1 MKSRLM
7 AAVVGASMLA
17 ATPVFTQSAAA
28 QPAPAGS
35 SGGYMVPMVVG
46 AAIGATVGALL
57 WPVVVP
63 AGAAMGP
70 GAMAGAGP
78 AMVEAAGWGWG
89 SFMTTRAAVGAA
101 IGAGMGYMAA
111 R

>member
-1 MKSRLM
+1 MKSRMM
-7 AAVVGASMLA
+7 AAVVGASMLV
-17 ATPVFTQSAAA
+17 ATPVFTQSAVA

-35 SGGYMVPMVVG
+35 SGGYTVPIVVG

-63 AGAAMGP
+63 AGAMMGP

-78 AMVEAAGWGWG
+78 AVVEAWGWG
-89 SFMTTRAAVGAA
+89 SFVTTRAAVGAV
-101 IGAGMGYMAA
+101 IGGGLGYLAA